1 MTVGF
6 DAVPLGSGHMI
17 RGIGRY
23 LTGILE
29 ALLRE
34 RPEWAREHLRLL
46 VAGDQ
51 SSGTTAFWRTRRSP
65 FRRQDLDW
73 LTSALFD
80 RLAVR
85 AAPPSAWHTTDPWTP
100 FSTVSAARTIA
111 TVYDLIPLTDPG
123 AMVRIRPHRRLIYR
137 RYLRS
142 LKEARL
148 VVAISQTTADDVAT
162 QLGIA
167 RDRIHVVYPSILPPP
182 AGHQMAE
189 QFGSRLDLLFVGVPE
204 PHKRPDLVLQVLAE
218 LSRRRMDAHVTLVGP
233 HPLKDRA
240 ALEALASDLDVTAR
254 VRFLGPVGDAE
265 LIRLYRTSI
274 TLAVS
279 RVEGFGLPPVEALL
293 AGGRVVAT
301 PSRIYHEVLAST
313 ATFAASDDPGAVADA
328 VLSVHAADRRGDL
341 SSVRDLA
348 ERYGPRNAAASLVAA
363 YEAVL
368 YS

>member
-6 DAVPLGSGHMI
+6 DAVPLRSGHMI

-23 LTGILE
+23 LTGILT

-34 RPEWAREHLRLL
+34 QPEWAREHLRLL
-46 VAGDQ
+46 VAGGQ
-51 SSGTTAFWRTRRSP
+51 SSDGIPFWRTRRSS

-73 LTSALFD
+73 LASVLLD

-85 AAPPSAWHTTDPWTP
+85 AAPPFAWHMTDPWTP

-111 TVYDLIPLTDPG
+111 TVYDLIPLKDPA
-123 AMVRIRPHRRLIYR
+123 AMARIRPHRRLIYR

-142 LKEARL
+142 VKEARL
-148 VVAISQTTADDVAT
+148 VVAISQTTADDVAID
-162 QLGIA
+162 LEIP
-167 RDRIHVVYPSILPPP
+167 RDRIHVVYPSLMP
-182 AGHQMAE
+182 ALDDRQMPE
-189 QFGSRLDLLFVGVPE
+189 QSANRLDLLFVGVPE
-204 PHKRPDLVLQVLAE
+204 PHKRPGLVLQVLAE
-218 LSRRRMDAHVTLVGP
+218 LTRRGMDAFVTFVGP
-233 HPLKDRA
+233 QPAKDRA
-240 ALEALASDLDVTAR
+240 ALEGLASDLSISAR
-254 VRFLGPVGDAE
+254 VRFLGPVGSTA

-279 RVEGFGLPPVEALL
+279 RVEGFGLPPVEAII

-313 ATFAASDDPGAVADA
+313 ATFAANDDPGAVADA
-328 VLSVHAADRRGDL
+328 VLLVQAGDRRG
-341 SSVRDLA
+341 SSARDLA
-348 ERYGPRNAAASLVAA
+348 ERFSPSNAAASLITA

-368 YS
+368 HS